1 MILDSHFKF
10 VIDHVSGDSGLTSL
24 HRWNAGSFPL
34 SSLLLFTLIV
44 SLHRFPSENSWF
56 GSSSD
61 ILSSVSHL
69 LQCYW
74 SGLKN
79 TQASPS
85 CLSSKKISHVRAESW
100 GKSLFSSD
108 FIKVFFLNKKP
119 LNQAREKH
127 GEILFCSDVLLMHGF
142 SRALSWKFV
151 KIPCWR
157 ISEVWERW
165 MKALLC
171 LYNSRSLGELIYII
185 CPIVSILLYSHLV
198 FTLLRMR
205 TRSSSRDWSIEGTDY
220 ASGQDYYF
228 HFRFHALHGCLLCS
242 IRLQV
247 WRTTWDL
254 YRKLST
260 LYTTGIHIHT
270 HDTFF
275 FF

>member
-1 MILDSHFKF
+1 MCLET
-10 VIDHVSGDSGLTSL
+10 VVSLLYTAEMQEVSL
-24 HRWNAGSFPL
+24 SLLSFSSLSLFPSTASLRKIAGSGVHLTF
-34 SSLLLFTLIV
+34 
-44 SLHRFPSENSWF
+44 WA
-56 GSSSD
+56 
-61 ILSSVSHL
+61 VSHIFCSVTG
-69 LQCYW
+69 QGW
-74 SGLKN
+74 KILKHLPVVS
-79 TQASPS
+79 AV
-85 CLSSKKISHVRAESW
+85 KKISHVRAESW

-157 ISEVWERW
+157 ISEAWERW